1 MCLYWGQWENV
12 RSHGDG
18 DDGRARGL
26 FNGGSAV
33 VGSGDGRESS
43 DDGEELHFDVV

>member
-1 MCLYWGQWENV
+1 VREDV

-18 DDGRARGL
+18 DDSRASGL
-26 FNGGSAV
+26 LNGGSAV

-43 DDGEELHFDVV
+43 DDGEELHFEVG